1 MDSYH
6 SSAQLD
12 ALGDATRRAILA
24 RLLKN
29 GPLPVGEL
37 AEGFP
42 ISRPA
47 ISQHLRILKR
57 ASLVTDRAEGAS
69 RLYAL
74 NPDALASLKAYFERY
89 WTEALRAFKSQVEAK
104 PKKAA
109 KNSKARRKERDD
121 GRATRDKHSR
131 ANHD

>member
-6 SSAQLD
+6 SSVQLD

-24 RLLKN
+24 RLVKR

-57 ASLVTDRAEGAS
+57 ANLVTDRADGAS
-69 RLYAL
+69 RLYTV
-74 NPDALASLKAYFERY
+74 NPEALASLKAYFERY
-89 WTEALRAFKSQVEAK
+89 WTEALRTFKQRVEMK
-104 PKKAA
+104 PKK
-109 KNSKARRKERDD
+109 KRK
-121 GRATRDKHSR
+121 
-131 ANHD
+131 

>member
-12 ALGDATRRAILA
+12 ALGDATRRAILS
-24 RLLKN
+24 RLLKD

-69 RLYAL
+69 RLYAV
-74 NPDALASLKAYFERY
+74 NPEAFASLKAYFERY
-89 WTEALRAFKSQVEAK
+89 WTEALRVFKNRVEAK
-104 PKKAA
+104 PKK
-109 KNSKARRKERDD
+109 KVLQSSKARRKE
-121 GRATRDKHSR
+121 
-131 ANHD
+131 